1 MEVNRQRLIVA
12 AVVLGDNLLR
22 SIVIFDSDSDSS
34 DSDTDE
40 DDLQLWRKMILRGRS
55 HKPLRLEGYVERIIP
70 LLTKDQFRK
79 HFRMIPNVFENLEAL
94 LDPVLS
100 VTNGK
105 AVILVRK
112 QLLATLW
119 LLATPDS
126 YRSVGERF
134 DIAKSSLSYSFMRVI
149 EAINDIAGQF
159 IKWPRGQYLQEV
171 KTGFSKNIALCGIIG
186 AIDGTHILIKQSRRD
201 AQFYKTYKKTYAI
214 TLQAVCDD
222 CLRFT
227 DCFAG
232 YPGSVGDLRI
242 LRNSDLWR
250 EIQIDKQNYF
260 PEDEFIIGDKAYPV
274 SWCIPPYID
283 RGQLINAQK
292 KFNHEISAKRSV
304 IERAFALLKGR
315 FRRLKYLDMNVD
327 EMIPYVIIAC
337 TVLHNICLKGVD
349 DNVEDLIE
357 EGAEVIDED
366 IYDVGIANE
375 VAGEIKRDYLCNLV
389 AGV

>member
-1 MEVNRQRLIVA
+1 MPTRTLAAILAGRAFTNDVA
-12 AVVLGDNLLR
+12 AEAVPAPLKARKCSFRDESDGQRTWRLQPCGGSRMTGRYACGDLAGVR
-22 SIVIFDSDSDSS
+22 PDSPPDGDSDSS

-94 LDPVLS
+94 LGPVLS

-105 AVILVRK
+105 AVIPVRK

-159 IKWPRGQYLQEV
+159 IKWPRGQYLQETFGE
-171 KTGFSKNIALCGIIG
+171 KFRSTNK
-186 AIDGTHILIKQSRRD
+186 
-201 AQFYKTYKKTYAI
+201 I
-214 TLQAVCDD
+214 TSLKMNLSLATK
-222 CLRFT
+222 L
-227 DCFAG
+227 
-232 YPGSVGDLRI
+232 
-242 LRNSDLWR
+242 
-250 EIQIDKQNYF
+250 
-260 PEDEFIIGDKAYPV
+260 PV
-274 SWCIPPYID
+274 LSWCIPPYID
-283 RGQLINAQK
+283 RGQLTNAQK
-292 KFNHEISAKRSV
+292 KFNYEISAKRSV

-357 EGAEVIDED
+357 ERAEVID
-366 IYDVGIANE
+366 
-375 VAGEIKRDYLCNLV
+375 
-389 AGV
+389 